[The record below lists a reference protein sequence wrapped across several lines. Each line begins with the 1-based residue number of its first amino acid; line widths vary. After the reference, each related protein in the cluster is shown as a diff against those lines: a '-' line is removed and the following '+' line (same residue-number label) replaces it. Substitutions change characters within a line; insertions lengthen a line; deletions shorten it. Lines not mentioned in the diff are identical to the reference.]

1 MKTDCS
7 PFVLE
12 HEIKS
17 TESVE
22 EINLIAQ
29 LNTIEDGK
37 SEDITN
43 ELEATEGTE
52 SDVGAHLENVD
63 SNETKTTESEVLGEW
78 IRNSN
83 DNKQLCLFT
92 N

>member
-1 MKTDCS
+1 MKSDCS
-7 PFVLE
+7 LLE

-29 LNTIEDGK
+29 LKTIKDGK

-52 SDVGAHLENVD
+52 SDVAAHLEAVD
-63 SNETKTTESEVLGEW
+63 SNGTQTTESEVLGG
-78 IRNSN
+78 
-83 DNKQLCLFT
+83 
-92 N
+92 